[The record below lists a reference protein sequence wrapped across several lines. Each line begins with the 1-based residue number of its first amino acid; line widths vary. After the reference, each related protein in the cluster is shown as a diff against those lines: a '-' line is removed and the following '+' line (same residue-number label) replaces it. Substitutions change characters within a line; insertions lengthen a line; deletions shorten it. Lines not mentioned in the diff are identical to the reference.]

1 MDDIFHGELDDIYDH
16 FLSINKRYEE
26 LWTPIFLLDYE
37 WLWGNVLFDQVSVER
52 QPVNWDPGRTGQAK

>member
-37 WLWGNVLFDQVSVER
+37 WAFLIN
-52 QPVNWDPGRTGQAK
+52 